1 MATGPQAFALNF
13 PDFVRVAG
21 ETIAGTV
28 SLHLALAQEH
38 RIEHLQIRLTGS
50 ISTYVVHAQGYLIQ
64 TQPHTNEWGLLD
76 SVLSLWSPG
85 SASPEGGSGILS
97 IPFQF
102 QLPENLPPSFHC
114 NASPHGGEISY
125 CLEVVGNRH
134 SSFRANRRLQQ
145 LVWIVPA
152 ATQSQLLVKESLRQ
166 GLVES
171 WRDIKHEQRLRRGI
185 WGGYSRAWATLSI
198 PNLRSFPIAT
208 PVPYSFHV
216 VTETKTVDRSDRPED
231 KHGKPLFPVP
241 PTEAAMPTRVLRRR
255 TTIRVSGRS
264 RDSEEFFALRRF
276 NNQGSSVH
284 VDEPVWIPKDRK
296 DENKGRGVWRRAVRF
311 ESTLTLAFTPTFST
325 ETIDWVVRP
334 SSSLYPLGFD
344 STQYALQFGVA
355 FPGLG
360 NDLKLEVPISIGP
373 GLASLPPLGA
383 AGASSLGYAE
393 ILPVGHLLDL
403 PWYVLATPKH
413 HC

>member
-1 MATGPQAFALNF
+1 MASGPQAFALNF

-28 SLHLALAQEH
+28 NLHLALAQEH
-38 RIEHLQIRLTGS
+38 HIEHLQIRLTGS
-50 ISTYVVHAQGYLIQ
+50 ISTLIQ
-64 TQPHTNEWGLLD
+64 TSGESTENHRQTISLLD
-76 SVLSLWSPG
+76 LVLALWSPG

-134 SSFRANRRLQQ
+134 GSFRANRRLRQ
-145 LVWIVPA
+145 LLWIVPA
-152 ATQSQLLVKESLRQ
+152 ATQSQLLAKESLRQ

-185 WGGYSRAWATLSI
+185 WGEYSRAWATLSI
-198 PNLRSFPIAT
+198 PNLRSFPVAT

-216 VTETKTVDRSDRPED
+216 VTETKTVDRSVRPED
-231 KHGKPLFPVP
+231 KHGKPLFPAP
-241 PTEAAMPTRVLRRR
+241 PTEATMPTRVLRRR
-255 TTIRVSGRS
+255 TTIRVSDRS
-264 RDSEEFFALRRF
+264 RDLEESFALRRL
-276 NNQGSSVH
+276 NNQSSNVH

-296 DENKGRGVWRRAVRF
+296 DEKKGRGVWKRAVRF

-325 ETIDWVVRP
+325 ETIDWV
-334 SSSLYPLGFD
+334 Y
-344 STQYALQFGVA
+344 TLQFGVT

-360 NDLKLEVPISIGP
+360 NDLKLEVPIRLGP
-373 GLASLPPLGA
+373 GLASPPPLGA
-383 AGASSLGYAE
+383 AGTSSLGYAG
-393 ILPVGHLLDL
+393 ILPVGHMLDL
-403 PWYVLATPKH
+403 PSSYWESEDHDWY
-413 HC
+413 